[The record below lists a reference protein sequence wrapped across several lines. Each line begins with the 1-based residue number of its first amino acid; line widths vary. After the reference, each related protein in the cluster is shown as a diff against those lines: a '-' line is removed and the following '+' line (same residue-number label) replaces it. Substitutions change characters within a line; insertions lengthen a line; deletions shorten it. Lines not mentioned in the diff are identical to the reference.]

1 MSYSFERHTDDESLE
16 LYAFGRLGDARAE
29 LLEEHLLICEGCRT
43 RLDTTQRYINA
54 MARGSR
60 ILQRESAPDRFSQ
73 VAAWLASFRI
83 PAPAWG
89 AAADRGLRRSLRFHR
104 QFAARRSGAPSS
116 RRFVSGRTRHRANR
130 PGESSAAP
138 ATRRAR
144 LESAAGCPHDA
155 RGCLR
160 EHTRGAHRAIRES
173 REVSDGE
180 SSETWRLLCTHLETG
195 FVRARQRVRARCS
208 LAAVTS
214 QNWRRCS
221 RPMLKRAVSAIAITA
236 MTPA

>member
-60 ILQRESAPDRFSQ
+60 MLQRESAPSRFSQ

-89 AAADRGLRRSLRFHR
+89 AAAVAVCGVLFVSTANLRHGSPVLPPVAVSLVAERGTAQTVPASHPLLLQLDVRGLNLAPAVRMTLVD
-104 QFAARRSGAPSS
+104 ASGSILEEHTAPSVQAVKFQTANPLKPGAY
-116 RRFVSGRTRHRANR
+116 FVRILK
-130 PGESSAAP
+130 PG
-138 ATRRAR
+138 
-144 LESAAGCPHDA
+144 
-155 RGCLR
+155 
-160 EHTRGAHRAIRES
+160 
-173 REVSDGE
+173 
-180 SSETWRLLCTHLETG
+180 SSEPAREFALD
-195 FVRARQRVRARCS
+195 VR
-208 LAAVTS
+208 
-214 QNWRRCS
+214 
-221 RPMLKRAVSAIAITA
+221 
-236 MTPA
+236 